1 MASGA
6 DVQSLRTVLEELL
19 VSSRALQDTLIQ
31 EREAL
36 TEHNLSSLNQHTET
50 KKNQL
55 VTLEALE
62 LKRRQLLKELGFDPM
77 TDVIV
82 PELEALWQEVLTA
95 LRACQ
100 EGNEV
105 NGAIVR
111 THQTQTQRALDLLAG
126 RDTRQNVYAADG
138 LPASRLRSD
147 EIAKA

>member
-1 MASGA
+1 MTGSA
-6 DVQSLRTVLEELL
+6 DLQSLRTVLEELL
-19 VSSRALQDTLIQ
+19 ACSRALSTTLIQ

-50 KKNQL
+50 KKDQL
-55 VTLEALE
+55 VRLEALE
-62 LKRRQLLKELGFDPM
+62 LQRRQLLKHMGFDPM

-82 PELEALWQEVLTA
+82 PGLEGLWQEVLTA
-95 LRACQ
+95 LRTCQ
-100 EGNEV
+100 EDNEV

-126 RDTRQNVYAADG
+126 RDTRQDVYAADG
-138 LPASRLRSD
+138 LPTSRLRSD

>member
-1 MASGA
+1 MAASA
-6 DVQSLRTVLEELL
+6 DLQSLRTVLEELL
-19 VSSRALQDTLIQ
+19 ACSRALKETLTL

-50 KKNQL
+50 KKSQL

-62 LKRRQLLKELGFDPM
+62 LKRRQLLKHMGFDPLA
-77 TDVIV
+77 DVIV
-82 PELEALWQEVLTA
+82 PGLEGLWQEVLAA

-100 EGNEV
+100 EDNEV

-126 RDTRQNVYAADG
+126 RDTRQDVYAADG
-138 LPASRLRSD
+138 LPAARLRSD